1 MIDRLLIAALRF
13 YKRWVSPLLGQR
25 CRFMPTCSEYSMEA
39 IQRFGA
45 LRGSWLTAKRLSR
58 CHPLCP
64 GGHDPVPDKR
74 APDKPVPPYSDHTSP
89 RR

>member
-25 CRFMPTCSEYSMEA
+25 CRFVPTCSEYSMEA

-45 LRGSWLTAKRLSR
+45 LKGSWMTAKRLSR

-64 GGHDPVPDKR
+64 GGHDPVPPGPGQPPHSDPS
-74 APDKPVPPYSDHTSP
+74 APK
-89 RR
+89 

>member
-1 MIDRLLIAALRF
+1 MIDRLLITALRF

-45 LRGSWLTAKRLSR
+45 LRGSWLTVKRLSR
-58 CHPLCP
+58 CHPLCL
-64 GGHDPVPDKR
+64 GGHDPVPDR
-74 APDKPVPPYSDHTSP
+74 PVPDKPVPPHSDHTSP

>member
-1 MIDRLLIAALRF
+1 MIDRLLIAALRL

-25 CRFMPTCSEYSMEA
+25 CRFVPTCSEYSMEA

-45 LRGSWLTAKRLSR
+45 LRGSWMTARRLSR

-64 GGHDPVPDKR
+64 GGHDPVPPRPEPPNPDPS
-74 APDKPVPPYSDHTSP
+74 AP
-89 RR
+89 R